1 MGQVRTGI
9 NETGQ
14 ALRAVL
20 ANPAL
25 RRINLALSGSMIGDW
40 AAGTAVAVWA
50 YQAGGA
56 TLVGIWGVI
65 RLSSMAVASPFS
77 AVLSDR
83 YPRKTVMVVSDLT
96 RVVLVLGAAA
106 VVSQSGPSWLVI
118 LLATLA
124 AVVATVF
131 LPAKAALMPE
141 LASTP
146 VELAAANGVGST
158 VESLA
163 FFVGPAIA
171 GTLLVFTG
179 VAPVLVF
186 NAATFV
192 WSAVLVWGVH
202 PPPRPE
208 MPPILDAGGVPAEPE
223 SARATPTPGFLQ
235 ESVAGFATIVSNRDL
250 RLVTALLCAQTVVAG
265 ASVVFVVA
273 VAVDLIDLGPQGVG
287 YLESTLGIGALAGGL
302 IAMARASGQR
312 LAVDFGAGV
321 ILWAL
326 PLLLLAAWAH
336 PLAAFACMFVIGVAN
351 PLVDVNFDTI
361 VQRVTPSHVMGRV
374 FGAVSSAFI
383 AGMALGAALMPI
395 LIATVGLRTGLGII
409 GITVTLLVLPF
420 MPRLHRMD
428 GLLQAPEGLALI
440 RGLPIF
446 APLSQPI
453 VERLALALR
462 RIEVPAGTAVITE
475 GDVGDRFY
483 IVESGRVEATYRGE
497 HLSYAGPGEPFGE
510 IALLHDVPR
519 TASVTTVE
527 HTVLRSLDQDVF
539 LAAVTGNAQALDR
552 TQALANLRIPT
563 GERANERA
571 R

>member
-1 MGQVRTGI
+1 M
-9 NETGQ
+9 
-14 ALRAVL
+14 
-20 ANPAL
+20 
-25 RRINLALSGSMIGDW
+25 
-40 AAGTAVAVWA
+40 
-50 YQAGGA
+50 
-56 TLVGIWGVI
+56 
-65 RLSSMAVASPFS
+65 
-77 AVLSDR
+77 
-83 YPRKTVMVVSDLT
+83 
-96 RVVLVLGAAA
+96 
-106 VVSQSGPSWLVI
+106 
-118 LLATLA
+118 
-124 AVVATVF
+124 
-131 LPAKAALMPE
+131 
-141 LASTP
+141 
-146 VELAAANGVGST
+146 
-158 VESLA
+158 
-163 FFVGPAIA
+163 GPAIA

-179 VAPVLVF
+179 VSPVLVF
-186 NAATFV
+186 DAATFL
-192 WSAVLVWGVH
+192 WSALLVWGVH
-202 PPPRPE
+202 PPQRAAE
-208 MPPILDAGGVPAEPE
+208 VDLDAASRSDGELPDDPE
-223 SARATPTPGFLQ
+223 TPGFLR
-235 ESVAGFATIVSNRDL
+235 ESMAGFRAIATNRDL

-273 VAVDLIDLGPQGVG
+273 VAVDLINLGPQGVG
-287 YLESTLGIGALAGGL
+287 YLESTLGIGALTGGL
-302 IAMARASGQR
+302 LAMARASKQR

-326 PLLLLAAWAH
+326 PLLLLAVWAN
-336 PLAAFACMFVIGVAN
+336 PLAAFACMLLIGIAN

-361 VQRVTPSHVMGRV
+361 VQRVTPNHVMGRV
-374 FGAVSSAFI
+374 FGAIASAFI

-395 LIATVGLRTGLGII
+395 LISTVGLRAGLAII
-409 GITVTLLVLPF
+409 GVSVTLLVLPF
-420 MPRLHRMD
+420 LPRLHRMD

-483 IVESGRVEATYRGE
+483 IVESGRVEATFHGE

-563 GERANERA
+563 GERVDERA
-571 R
+571 G

>member
-1 MGQVRTGI
+1 M
-9 NETGQ
+9 
-14 ALRAVL
+14 
-20 ANPAL
+20 
-25 RRINLALSGSMIGDW
+25 
-40 AAGTAVAVWA
+40 
-50 YQAGGA
+50 
-56 TLVGIWGVI
+56 
-65 RLSSMAVASPFS
+65 
-77 AVLSDR
+77 
-83 YPRKTVMVVSDLT
+83 
-96 RVVLVLGAAA
+96 
-106 VVSQSGPSWLVI
+106 
-118 LLATLA
+118 
-124 AVVATVF
+124 
-131 LPAKAALMPE
+131 
-141 LASTP
+141 
-146 VELAAANGVGST
+146 
-158 VESLA
+158 
-163 FFVGPAIA
+163 
-171 GTLLVFTG
+171 
-179 VAPVLVF
+179 
-186 NAATFV
+186 
-192 WSAVLVWGVH
+192 
-202 PPPRPE
+202 
-208 MPPILDAGGVPAEPE
+208 
-223 SARATPTPGFLQ
+223 
-235 ESVAGFATIVSNRDL
+235 
-250 RLVTALLCAQTVVAG
+250 
-265 ASVVFVVA
+265 
-273 VAVDLIDLGPQGVG
+273 
-287 YLESTLGIGALAGGL
+287 
-302 IAMARASGQR
+302 
-312 LAVDFGAGV
+312 
-321 ILWAL
+321 
-326 PLLLLAAWAH
+326 
-336 PLAAFACMFVIGVAN
+336 
-351 PLVDVNFDTI
+351 NFDTI
-361 VQRVTPSHVMGRV
+361 VQRVTPNHVMGRV

-446 APLSQPI
+446 APLNQPI